1 MPRLSLALNDRHDP
15 FWDMDG
21 KNARR
26 ARIRRKFVRYG
37 TLLVGALLIA
47 VAVTRMPAIDP
58 QFLIFGE
65 GRPILFGALV
75 ALLGSTIFI
84 GLAWVRRGS
93 H

>member
-1 MPRLSLALNDRHDP
+1 VPRLSLAFNARHDP

-21 KNARR
+21 KASRR
-26 ARIRRKFVRYG
+26 ARLRRKFVRYG

-47 VAVTRMPAIDP
+47 VAVTRLPAIDP
-58 QFLIFGE
+58 QFLIFGD
-65 GRPILFGALV
+65 GRPILFGALI
-75 ALLGSTIFI
+75 ALLGSTILI